1 MNDFNSLCHRF
12 AKILNGKPKIK
23 SGVCSVELER
33 NLNVSILGRPIRGE
47 LGSELMFES
56 MDSYGNTLNRGETV
70 ILPEEILHFST
81 NLVRNGITISAV
93 HNHWLFTE
101 PNILY
106 IHFQSV
112 EPPLIFARKISDALK
127 VLK

>member
-1 MNDFNSLCHRF
+1 LHVYSSP
-12 AKILNGKPKIK
+12 I
-23 SGVCSVELER
+23 SYTLER
-33 NLNVSILGRPIRGE
+33 NLNVSIHGRPIRGE
-47 LGSELMFES
+47 LGTEIMFES

-70 ILPEEILHFST
+70 IPPEEILHFS
-81 NLVRNGITISAV
+81 NHLVENGITISAV

-101 PNILY
+101 PDILY

-112 EPPLIFARKISDALK
+112 EPPLIFVRKISEALK